1 MRHAADAVVGHG
13 AAQLLGVD
21 LLAGHGFDNIGA
33 GDEHLTGLIH
43 LEDEIGEGGG
53 INGAAGAG
61 AHDGGDLRNN
71 TGSGGIAEEDLA
83 VAFQTVQTLLD
94 TGAAGVVH
102 ADHGRADLAGVF
114 EDLAD
119 LIGLNL
125 THGAADDGEILGVSV
140 DDAAVYLA
148 VAANNTITGEVL
160 FFLAKIVAAVDN
172 EGVDLNEGVGIKQGL
187 QALASGH
194 FALLV
199 LLVDPCLAATE
210 SD

>member
-1 MRHAADAVVGHG
+1 MG
-13 AAQLLGVD
+13 
-21 LLAGHGFDNIGA
+21 
-33 GDEHLTGLIH
+33 TTPT
-43 LEDEIGEGGG
+43 
-53 INGAAGAG
+53 GAAGAG

-140 DDAAVYLA
+140 DDAAIYLA

-160 FFLAKIVAAVDN
+160 FFLTKIGAAVDN